1 MLCNHHHRY
10 TLMVGLTTA
19 QQQAF
24 AEQGYLVIENVL
36 EQTVLDAVYSEYN
49 VLLNHVADK
58 LYSTGRIPS
67 RYKDLSFDQRYAKLI
82 HAAPEIYYQYLD
94 ISLPISNDIP
104 EYANAQT
111 GPAVFNLLSHKGVLD
126 IVESIIGPEI
136 YSNPIQHTRIK
147 PPERLLPV
155 DMQIDSNM
163 ARTLWHQD
171 EAVALA
177 SAAHVNMLTV
187 WLSIT
192 NATLEQGCMMAVPG
206 SHQFSDLAIHCP
218 GKIHVGEI
226 YITEELIAEQP
237 VVPLEVYAGG
247 VVLLHKRTWHGAK
260 RNISDRLRWSFDLRY
275 QPAGFPT
282 GRDFFPGFLAR
293 SQAHPEQVLSNPEQW
308 AASWQ
313 QAKAAIRSGQIKAV
327 FNERW
332 NAYSQHTLCA

>member
-1 MLCNHHHRY
+1 MA
-10 TLMVGLTTA
+10 GLTTT

-24 AEQGYLVIENVL
+24 DEQGYLVIENVL
-36 EQTVLDAVYSEYN
+36 EQTMLDAVYAEYSA
-49 VLLNHVADK
+49 LLDRIANE
-58 LYSTGRIPS
+58 LYDAGRIQS
-67 RYKDLSFDQRYAKLI
+67 RYADLNFDERYTKLI

-126 IVESIIGPEI
+126 IVESAIGPEI

-147 PPERLLPV
+147 PPERLLPADV
-155 DMQIDSNM
+155 QIDSNM

-171 EAVALA
+171 EAVALE
-177 SAAHVNMLTV
+177 SAAHVDILTV

-192 NATLEQGCMMAVPG
+192 DATSEQGCMMAVPG
-206 SHQFSDLAIHCP
+206 SHRFNDLAIHCP

-226 YITEELIAEQP
+226 YIAEELVAEHP
-237 VVPLEVYAGG
+237 VVPLEVHAGG

-260 RNISDRLRWSFDLRY
+260 RNVSDRLRWSFDLRY

-293 SQAHPEQVLSNPEQW
+293 SQDHPEQVLTDPEQW
-308 AASWQ
+308 AASWL
-313 QAKAAIRSGQIKAV
+313 QAKAAIRSGQVQAI

-332 NAYSQHTLCA
+332 NAYGHHALCA